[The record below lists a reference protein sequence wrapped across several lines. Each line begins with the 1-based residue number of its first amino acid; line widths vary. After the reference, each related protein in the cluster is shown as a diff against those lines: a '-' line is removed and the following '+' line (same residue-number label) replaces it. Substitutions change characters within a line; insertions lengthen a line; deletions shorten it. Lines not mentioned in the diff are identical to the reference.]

1 MVHSQVHQRVCIF
14 ACCGSARTFVAA
26 RSKERRVP
34 LCPCVSACLCMW
46 LCACVYQCECAAG
59 SVAVRR
65 ATLCLCRYLCVEGI
79 DVRRATLCLRRCES
93 ACVCVSV

>member
-1 MVHSQVHQRVCIF
+1 MRDGVSLRV
-14 ACCGSARTFVAA
+14 SVS
-26 RSKERRVP
+26 RSEGLSVRVP
-34 LCPCVSACLCMW
+34 LCSCVTACLCMW